1 MHVRAR
7 DLADAFG
14 AIVSGIYH
22 GDLETVPEPSRNG
35 PVIRIAEPVTVTYR
49 EPRSRVLLHRGRDC
63 NPFFHLYEAL
73 WMLNGQRDVE
83 SLAYYNS
90 RMAEFSD
97 DGEIFNGAYGWRWR
111 NLGAINQLEAII
123 NLLRHKPETRRAVLQ
138 MWRAF
143 DLVDSQTGRE
153 SKDVPCNLCC
163 CFELVNTPNI
173 ELNMTVFNRSNDL
186 VLGMLG
192 ANYVHFT
199 FLQEYIANCL
209 GVGVGK
215 YNHVTNNLHVYTEGK
230 WDPTW
235 GEEHVRREAVCPWAL
250 VKDQETFDKE
260 LEQFCDTYFHYE
272 HYTEPFLENV
282 ARPMMN
288 AFYMHKRREYG
299 SAFGIAN
306 DVQAD
311 DWRTAAMEWLVKRR
325 SGWEKKEKLESS
337 SKGSE

>member
-1 MHVRAR
+1 
-7 DLADAFG
+7 
-14 AIVSGIYH
+14 
-22 GDLETVPEPSRNG
+22 
-35 PVIRIAEPVTVTYR
+35 
-49 EPRSRVLLHRGRDC
+49 
-63 NPFFHLYEAL
+63 
-73 WMLNGQRDVE
+73 
-83 SLAYYNS
+83 
-90 RMAEFSD
+90 
-97 DGEIFNGAYGWRWR
+97 
-111 NLGAINQLEAII
+111 
-123 NLLRHKPETRRAVLQ
+123 
-138 MWRAF
+138 
-143 DLVDSQTGRE
+143 
-153 SKDVPCNLCC
+153 
-163 CFELVNTPNI
+163 
-173 ELNMTVFNRSNDL
+173 MTVFNRSNDL

-250 VKDQETFDKE
+250 VKDQET
-260 LEQFCDTYFHYE
+260 LTRSWSNSAIR
-272 HYTEPFLENV
+272 TSTTSTTPNLSLENV

-325 SGWEKKEKLESS
+325 SGWEKKKC
-337 SKGSE
+337 